1 LEIKFVAPSIFSRFT
16 HYFRLP
22 SIPTKN
28 DLLLCFGNIPPFRR
42 SANYKSI
49 VFLQN
54 WFLVCDRDQISA
66 HSALIYL
73 RLIVERYL
81 LARLSKNTD
90 LFLVQSESM
99 KRQLQSLLPNVSVE
113 LAPFSKKPLASVREK
128 IDTYLYPARADKS
141 KNHHNLICAWIEL
154 SRLGFYP
161 HLTLTIDPKLYPKLV
176 SWVEEV
182 GRQYDL
188 NILNVGFL
196 DAPESVELYSTSPCI
211 IFPSFFESYG
221 LPLVEASVLGLD
233 IIAPELD
240 YVRDVSVP
248 VQTFDPTSPISIARA
263 VLRHRNID
271 IPKTVYTPQQFVKIL
286 MSEKGDLK

>member
-1 LEIKFVAPSIFSRFT
+1 MEIKFVAPSIFSRFT

-42 SANYKSI
+42 SAKFKSI

-54 WFLVCDRDQISA
+54 WFLVCDRDQIRA
-66 HSALIYL
+66 HRALIYL

-81 LARLSKNTD
+81 LARFAKNTD

-99 KRQLQSLLPNVSVE
+99 KRQLQSLLPDVKVG
-113 LAPFSKKPLASVREK
+113 LAPFSKMPLTSVSKK
-128 IDTYLYPARADKS
+128 IDNYLYPARADKS

-154 SRLGFYP
+154 SKLGFYP
-161 HLTLTIDPKLYPKLV
+161 HLTLTIDPELYPKLV

-196 DAPESVELYSTSPCI
+196 DAPDLVELYSTSPCI

-221 LPLVEASVLGLD
+221 LPLVEASLLGLD

-271 IPKTVYTPQQFVKIL
+271 TPKIVYSPQQFVKIL
-286 MSEKGDLK
+286 MSEKGNLK